1 MSKTKNEKAPSAANA
16 RGQKISTSKRYDFS
30 ELDAITQGGK
40 RVTMAIAAD
49 LREHAP
55 AALRKLTT
63 NRDALKAIDLAEA
76 IKVRYFV
83 FGGRLMH
90 EAAGCIAIPIP
101 DDTHAAD
108 QLPLAAAMVNTRLSE
123 ISDTTLWTPLL
134 SAEDRARIAPI
145 VDGGAAA

>member
-1 MSKTKNEKAPSAANA
+1 MATNKKAPSAANA
-16 RGQKISTSKRYDFS
+16 RGQKKSTSKRYDFS
-30 ELDAITQGGK
+30 ELNAITQGGK
-40 RVTMAIAAD
+40 RVTIAIAAD

-55 AALRKLTT
+55 AVLRKLTT
-63 NRDALKAIDLAEA
+63 NRDALRAIDLAEA
-76 IKVRYFV
+76 IKASYLV

-101 DDTHAAD
+101 NDTHAAD

-134 SAEDRARIAPI
+134 NPADRARIAHI
-145 VDGGAAA
+145 LNIREGAV